1 MNQARTMVSMGGVVP
16 ALIGLAVAL
25 EAAPAA
31 ACGGFFCGQQPV
43 DQTAE
48 RILFEVGP
56 ESVTMTTQISFN
68 GDAADFAWVL
78 PLSEVPLE
86 GSLEVWHQQALNAL
100 DANTGPV
107 FLSPQDPECNLYY
120 GCPVCAQ
127 PGAALP
133 SDDSAGPPPVQVYV
147 RQEVGDY
154 DVAVIGSEDPAAL
167 IDWLHTEGYR
177 ITPSM
182 EPYIERYTS
191 EGLKFLA
198 LKLLDTADV
207 KDLSPFRFTL
217 PGTTPTIPLR
227 MTALAAEPEMSIVTF
242 VLASERFEGKN
253 WANVD
258 VDDDQIRFN
267 LASYQTSG
275 ILSTNWSRLVAQ
287 AVDEADGQG
296 WVTEFAGASSSFVPL
311 LESQLQNG
319 NFATP
324 EDAEAAADLLAAFQA
339 SAYLTR
345 LYTRVS
351 AEEMTSDPVFGR
363 STLGDVDRQHQL
375 SRFVDGIDQ
384 CAEDARTSTDPCD
397 FATCGAGGLC
407 RPVSVSDAAAGAMG
421 MSAEIAVP
429 GCACLPGATART
441 TFAPDGSPTVICQDG
456 RMSFLNAGDRDDE
469 TGAVL
474 PDACAGFDCGEH
486 GQCTA
491 MNMTPTCVCDQGFV
505 AIGSFDATGARRT
518 RCEAP
523 TETVPSDFYDKRL
536 AALPADLPG
545 GREVAVPAVMPPVT
559 PAIPEPPNV
568 DFPMPRP
575 NPDLGGSSAPNPMA
589 SDDGG
594 CNMAPGSSS
603 VPWLLAGLVGAA
615 RARRRRGRAAS

>member
-1 MNQARTMVSMGGVVP
+1 MARALVSIGAWVP
-16 ALIGLAVAL
+16 ALIGLSLVL
-25 EAAPAA
+25 DAAPAV

-48 RILFEVGP
+48 RILFEVGDG
-56 ESVTMTTQISFN
+56 SVTMTTQISFN
-68 GDAADFAWVL
+68 GDADDFAWVL
-78 PLSEVPLE
+78 PLGEVPIE

-107 FLSPQDPECNLYY
+107 FLTPSEPECNLYY
-120 GCPVCAQ
+120 GCPNCAV
-127 PGAALP
+127 P
-133 SDDSAGPPPVQVYV
+133 SGGPVDDAESEAPPVQVYV
-147 RQEVGDY
+147 RQEVGEY

-167 IDWLHTEGYR
+167 IEWLHTEGYR
-177 ITPSM
+177 ITAPM

-207 KDLSPFRFTL
+207 RDLSPFRFTL

-253 WANVD
+253 WANVEIA
-258 VDDDQIRFN
+258 DDQIRYN
-267 LASYQTSG
+267 PGSYLATG
-275 ILSTNWSRLVAQ
+275 VSTNWPRLVAQ

-296 WVTEFAGASSSFVPL
+296 WVTEFAGPSSSLVGL
-311 LESQLQNG
+311 LEAQVQNG

-324 EDAEAAADLLAAFQA
+324 EDAEAAADLLATFQA
-339 SAYLTR
+339 YPYLTR

-363 STLGDVDRQHQL
+363 SALGDVDRQHQL
-375 SRFVDGIDQ
+375 SRFVNGVDQ
-384 CAEDARTSTDPCD
+384 CAEDVRASTEPCD

-407 RPVSVSDAAAGAMG
+407 RPVSVSDEAASAVG
-421 MSAEIAVP
+421 MSAAIVVA

-456 RMSFLNAGDRDDE
+456 RMSFLNAGDRDEE
-469 TGAVL
+469 TGSVL
-474 PDACAGFDCGEH
+474 PDACAGYDCGDH

-491 MNMTPTCVCDQGFV
+491 VNMTPTCVCDEGFV
-505 AIGSFDATGARRT
+505 AIGSFDSSGARRT
-518 RCEAP
+518 RCLAP
-523 TETVPSDFYDKRL
+523 TEAVPREFYDKRL
-536 AALPADLPG
+536 PALPADLPG
-545 GREVAVPAVMPPVT
+545 GREVVVAGALPPLAPPT
-559 PAIPEPPNV
+559 PEPSAG
-568 DFPMPRP
+568 FPMPRP
-575 NPDLGGSSAPNPMA
+575 NPELGGSSTPNPTA
-589 SDDGG
+589 SGDGG
-594 CNMAPGSSS
+594 CSMARATAPGT
-603 VPWLLAGLVGAA
+603 WLLAGLLAIA
-615 RARRRRGRAAS
+615 RARRRRTRAQA

>member
-1 MNQARTMVSMGGVVP
+1 MARVMVSIGGLVP
-16 ALIGLAVAL
+16 ALIGLSL
-25 EAAPAA
+25 MLDAAPAL

-48 RILFEVGP
+48 RILFEVGQD
-56 ESVTMTTQISFN
+56 SVTMTTQISFN
-68 GDAADFAWVL
+68 GDADDFAWVL
-78 PLSEVPLE
+78 PLGEVPLV

-107 FLSPQDPECNLYY
+107 FLTPTDPECNY
-120 GCPVCAQ
+120 GCVNCAFPEAVSPV
-127 PGAALP
+127 
-133 SDDSAGPPPVQVYV
+133 DDAETEEPPVEVYI
-147 RQEVGDY
+147 RQEVGEY

-167 IDWLHTEGYR
+167 IEWLHTEGYR
-177 ITPSM
+177 ITPPM

-207 KDLSPFRFTL
+207 RDLSPFRFTL

-253 WANVD
+253 WANVEIA
-258 VDDDQIRFN
+258 DDRIRYN
-267 LASYQTSG
+267 PTSYLATG
-275 ILSTNWSRLVAQ
+275 VSTNWPRLVAQ

-296 WVTEFAGASSSFVPL
+296 WVTEFAGASSSFVGL
-311 LESQLQNG
+311 LESQVQNG

-324 EDAEAAADLLAAFQA
+324 DDAEAAADLLAAFQA
-339 SAYLTR
+339 HPYLTR

-363 STLGDVDRQHQL
+363 SSLGDVDRQHEL

-384 CAEDARTSTDPCD
+384 CAEDARVSTDPCD

-407 RPVSVSDAAAGAMG
+407 RPVSVSDEAASAVG
-421 MSAEIAVP
+421 MSAEVVVA

-456 RMSFLNAGDRDDE
+456 RMSFLNAGDRDEE
-469 TGAVL
+469 TGSVL
-474 PDACAGFDCGEH
+474 PDACAGYDCGEH

-491 MNMTPTCVCDQGFV
+491 VNMTPTCVCDQGFV
-505 AIGSFDATGARRT
+505 AIGSFDSTGARRT
-518 RCEAP
+518 RCLAP
-523 TETVPSDFYDKRL
+523 TDTVPREFYDKRL
-536 AALPADLPG
+536 PALPADLPG
-545 GREVAVPAVMPPVT
+545 GREVVVADVMAPVT
-559 PAIPEPPNV
+559 PPATPEPSSG
-568 DFPMPRP
+568 FPMPRP
-575 NPDLGGSSAPNPMA
+575 NPDLGGSSPPSSA
-589 SDDGG
+589 SKDGG
-594 CNMAPGSSS
+594 CSMAAGASPA
-603 VPWLLAGLVGAA
+603 PWLLVGLLAAA
-615 RARRRRGRAAS
+615 RARRRRARVAS